1 VLLSFPKLVT
11 KYNID
16 VQGVL
21 HLGAHLAEE
30 AHEYDS
36 MDVGEVW
43 WVEANPAV
51 QGKIAAILSNL
62 PNQHLIQGLVY
73 NVAGEVVNFNVT
85 NYDGMSS
92 SIFPFGTHPQFS
104 PDTHFVDRVNITS
117 TTIDD
122 IVEVHQVKA
131 NFLNM
136 DLQGAELLALQGGT
150 KYVNEQ
156 AQYVYTEV
164 NNQEV
169 YKGAAMVDELDA
181 FLAPY
186 GFERVETEWAL
197 STLSRKKG
205 KKDDGWGD
213 ALYIRS

>member
-1 VLLSFPKLVT
+1 MRRSPVLLSFPKLVA

-16 VQGVL
+16 LQGVL

-36 MDVGEVW
+36 LDAGEVW

-92 SIFPFGTHPQFS
+92 SI
-104 PDTHFVDRVNITS
+104 
-117 TTIDD
+117 
-122 IVEVHQVKA
+122 
-131 NFLNM
+131 
-136 DLQGAELLALQGGT
+136 
-150 KYVNEQ
+150 
-156 AQYVYTEV
+156 
-164 NNQEV
+164 
-169 YKGAAMVDELDA
+169 
-181 FLAPY
+181 
-186 GFERVETEWAL
+186 
-197 STLSRKKG
+197 
-205 KKDDGWGD
+205 
-213 ALYIRS
+213 